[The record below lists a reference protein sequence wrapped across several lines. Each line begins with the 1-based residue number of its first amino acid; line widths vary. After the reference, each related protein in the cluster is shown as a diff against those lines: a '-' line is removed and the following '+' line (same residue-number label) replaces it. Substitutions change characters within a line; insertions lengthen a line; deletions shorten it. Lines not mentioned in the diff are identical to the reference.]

1 MSQVKV
7 KNIKHATIQVVGN
20 KIRGEGLSAA
30 SVLADVSGSREFLT
44 KLIEKSFMM
53 DDLKCFSYIE
63 TVELNPV
70 YQFVSK
76 MFDDE
81 KSFLKQSVNIATF
94 LYDQSM
100 HSNIRSGEL
109 FVLHL
114 DCEYK
119 KEEVEAIAI
128 LKSERKDPFLAT
140 DNDGREISVRTIY
153 GTGLKGLDKGCLI
166 LNIDREKGY
175 VVGTVD
181 NTNNGNDAQY
191 WTDSFLHVSD
201 CDDDFHQ
208 TERLTEM
215 LTGFTKQLAEESA
228 FDGAIMAKKATEVL
242 KSGEMVAVDE
252 LANVICQN
260 KEQKAA
266 FETYRKDFESEHGGF
281 VEAVNVVAKAA
292 SRKPVSRMNVLK
304 IGNKFE
310 VKVLSSEAKIEQG
323 FDEEKGMKYYKL
335 FYQSEK

>member
-1 MSQVKV
+1 MSQLKV
-7 KNIKHATIQVVGN
+7 RNIRQATIQVVGN
-20 KIRGEGLSAA
+20 KTRGEGLSAA

-76 MFDDE
+76 MFDDG

-94 LYDQSM
+94 LYDQSI
-100 HSNIRSGEL
+100 HPNIRSGEL
-109 FVLHL
+109 YVLHL
-114 DCEYK
+114 DCEYE

-153 GTGLKGLDKGCLI
+153 GTGMKGLDKGCVVM
-166 LNIDREKGY
+166 NIDREKGY

-181 NTNNGNDAQY
+181 NTNNGSDAQY
-191 WTDSFLHVSD
+191 WTDSFLHVSN
-201 CDDDFHQ
+201 CDDDYHQ

-215 LTGFTKQLAEESA
+215 LAGFAKQVAVESEAEA
-228 FDGAIMAKKATEVL
+228 AVMAKKATDML
-242 KSGEMVAVDE
+242 KSGETLVMDA
-252 LANVICQN
+252 LADVICQN
-260 KEQKAA
+260 EEQKQE
-266 FETYRKDFESEHGGF
+266 FESYRKSFEEENG
-281 VEAVNVVAKAA
+281 VLNDEVVLVKKAVNY
-292 SRKPVSRMNVLK
+292 KPVSRMNVLK
-304 IGNKFE
+304 IGMDFE
-310 VKVLSSEAKIEQG
+310 VKVLNPDARIETG
-323 FDEEKGMKYYKL
+323 EDKNGKWWKL
-335 FYQSEK
+335 YS